1 MTVEDCFFVI
11 TLDKIEFTTQIYT
24 SEITKTK
31 VII

>member
-1 MTVEDCFFVI
+1 MIVEYYFFVI
-11 TLDKIEFTTQIYT
+11 TLDKIELTTQIYT